1 MDLNSALAITC
12 GLIVAFGAVAAAAS
26 IAFVGSKYL
35 EASARQHELIEPLQT
50 KLFLIAGLI
59 DAAFLIGVAV
69 ALLLAFVNPFAPAV
83 AG

>member
-35 EASARQHELIEPLQT
+35 EASARQPELIEPLQT

-59 DAAFLIGVAV
+59 DAAFLIGVAI
-69 ALLLAFVNPFAPAV
+69 ALLFAFVNPFA
-83 AG
+83 G

>member
-35 EASARQHELIEPLQT
+35 EASARQPELIEPL
-50 KLFLIAGLI
+50 
-59 DAAFLIGVAV
+59 
-69 ALLLAFVNPFAPAV
+69 
-83 AG
+83 

>member
-35 EASARQHELIEPLQT
+35 EASARHPELIEPLQT
-50 KLFLIAGLI
+50 KLFLIAALI
-59 DAAFLIGVAV
+59 DAAFLIGVAL
-69 ALLLAFVNPFAPAV
+69 ALLFAFVNPFA
-83 AG
+83 AGQ

>member
-35 EASARQHELIEPLQT
+35 EASAELIEPLQT

-69 ALLLAFVNPFAPAV
+69 ALLFAFVNPFAPAV

>member
-26 IAFVGSKYL
+26 IAFVCSKYL
-35 EASARQHELIEPLQT
+35 EASARQPELIEPLQT

-69 ALLLAFVNPFAPAV
+69 ALLFAFVNPFAPPV

>member
-1 MDLNSALAITC
+1 MDLNSVLAITC

-35 EASARQHELIEPLQT
+35 EASARQPELIEPLQT

-69 ALLLAFVNPFAPAV
+69 ALLFAFVNPFA
-83 AG
+83 G

>member
-35 EASARQHELIEPLQT
+35 EASARQPELIEPLQT

-59 DAAFLIGVAV
+59 DAAFLIGVAI
-69 ALLLAFVNPFAPAV
+69 ALLFAFVNPFA
-83 AG
+83 AGQ

>member
-35 EASARQHELIEPLQT
+35 EASARQPELIEPLQT

-69 ALLLAFVNPFAPAV
+69 ALLFAFVNPFA
-83 AG
+83 GG

>member
-35 EASARQHELIEPLQT
+35 EASARPPELIEPLQT

-69 ALLLAFVNPFAPAV
+69 ALLFAFVNPFAPAV

>member
-26 IAFVGSKYL
+26 IAFVGSKYR
-35 EASARQHELIEPLQT
+35 EASARQPELIEPLQT

-69 ALLLAFVNPFAPAV
+69 ALLFAFVNPFA
-83 AG
+83 G

>member
-12 GLIVAFGAVAAAAS
+12 GLIGAFGAVAAAVI
-26 IAFVGSKYL
+26 IALVGSKYL
-35 EASARQHELIEPLQT
+35 EASARQPELIEPLQT

-69 ALLLAFVNPFAPAV
+69 ALLFAFVNPFA
-83 AG
+83 G